1 VSDTPARDAQGD
13 VLIIPRVPTSAIQA
27 LYHAATGKTE
37 NLEKRLTKN
46 FVVRKTDVDQ
56 LYLKL
61 MQQLEHFER
70 VAGPTI
76 TVKVTLNNHEHQQ
89 FSSWERF
96 TLFDSGKA
104 EIVSDIVIKF
114 EFLIRLPE
122 QRDPQRYVLNID
134 IDSKLPMVVDDR
146 HVGIFDLFFGIE
158 KIPSLNVSIDFIDYL
173 CAKNFLQI
181 VEEWFNALE
190 ESPTPKWYKKLSDLP
205 LNWRFLFSK
214 FGNLGAA
221 AFIALYAY
229 LNGSDLRNITQ
240 IIYLGAVAL
249 VVWTISTVFCA
260 HMGHLFAKVISKSF
274 IPATILLTTGD
285 ERAFKKVQ
293 ERACAVVPKMFI
305 YSLTIIGALC
315 LNVAASFMYAWMTR
329 T

>member
-1 VSDTPARDAQGD
+1 
-13 VLIIPRVPTSAIQA
+13 
-27 LYHAATGKTE
+27 
-37 NLEKRLTKN
+37 
-46 FVVRKTDVDQ
+46 
-56 LYLKL
+56 

-76 TVKVTLNNHEHQQ
+76 TVKVSLNNHEHQQ

-96 TLFDSGKA
+96 TFFDSGKA

-114 EFLIRLPE
+114 EFLIKLPE

-134 IDSKLPMVVDDR
+134 IDSKLPMVVDDNIR
-146 HVGIFDLFFGIE
+146 GGIFDLFFGIE

-190 ESPTPKWYKKLSDLP
+190 ESPTPKWYKQLSDLP

-214 FGNLGAA
+214 FANLGAA

-229 LNGSDLRNITQ
+229 LNGGNLRNITQ
-240 IIYLGAVAL
+240 IIYLGSVAIVL
-249 VVWTISTVFCA
+249 WTISTVLFA
-260 HMGHLFAKVISKSF
+260 HIGHLFANVISKSF

-293 ERACAVVPKMFI
+293 ERACAAVPKMFV
-305 YSLTIIGALC
+305 YGLTIIVALC
-315 LNVAASFMYAWMTR
+315 LNVAASFLYAWMTR
-329 T
+329 K